1 MEAVSQLILRSLA
14 SLPDGALLLLN
25 PEPDTLFRELGAPE
39 RPVSVSTGSRA
50 VYTTLLG
57 MGADVRYEACP
68 GGRTAASH
76 VILVLPREK
85 ERLAMPLHAA
95 SQCLDRGGR
104 LWLAGPNQAGAKS
117 APSTMKRYF
126 DQVVKRDAARHCSLF
141 EASVPNSDQPFSL
154 DDYARGWR
162 PWDDGPRLVSL
173 PGVFASQRLD
183 PGSSLL
189 LQTFEGA
196 LPRGR
201 LLDFGCGSGVLTI
214 ALMTAGA
221 DIDATLL
228 DDSALALES
237 TRRGLEKND
246 LRGCLVASDG
256 LTELTGTFDWIISN
270 PPFHRGVDHDL
281 DIAADFFRRAGTFL
295 TESGRIRVVFNRHL
309 PYGAWLREAFGR
321 VERLS
326 ADRSFTVLQ
335 ASKPR

>member
-14 SLPDGALLLLN
+14 SLPDGPLLLLN
-25 PEPDTLFRELGAPE
+25 PEPDALFRELGTPE

-50 VYTTLLG
+50 VYTTLRG

-68 GGRTAASH
+68 GTQTAARH

-85 ERLAMPLHAA
+85 ERLAMLLHAA
-95 SQCLDRGGR
+95 GQRLERGGR
-104 LWLAGPNQAGAKS
+104 LWLAGPNRAGAKS
-117 APSTMKRYF
+117 APSTIKRYF
-126 DQVVKRDAARHCSLF
+126 DQVEKRDAARHCSLF
-141 EASVPNSDQPFSL
+141 EASGPDRDKPFSL
-154 DDYARGWR
+154 DDYARCWR
-162 PWDDGPRLVSL
+162 PCEDGPRLVSL
-173 PGVFASQRLD
+173 PGVFASRRLD

-189 LQTFEGA
+189 LKTFEGA

-201 LLDFGCGSGVLTI
+201 LLDFGCGSGVLSIT
-214 ALMTAGA
+214 LMTAGA
-221 DIDATLL
+221 DIEATLL

-237 TRRGLEKND
+237 TRLGLAENGLEG
-246 LRGCLVASDG
+246 RLVASDG
-256 LTELTGTFDWIISN
+256 LAELVGTYDWIISN

-295 TESGRIRVVFNRHL
+295 AENGRIRVVFNRHL
-309 PYGAWLREAFGR
+309 PYEAWLREAFGR

-326 ADRSFTVLQ
+326 ANRSFTVLQ